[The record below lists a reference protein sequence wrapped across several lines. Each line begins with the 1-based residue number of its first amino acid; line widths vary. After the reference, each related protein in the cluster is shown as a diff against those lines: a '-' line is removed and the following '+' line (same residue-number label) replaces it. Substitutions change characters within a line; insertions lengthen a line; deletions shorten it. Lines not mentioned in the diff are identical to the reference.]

1 MPDAAPTTT
10 LLVLAVALALTA
22 GALAWSMATCG
33 GRGCPLPAAAAAAA
47 PAPAPAPLFPAGPYT
62 PAHAPQHAQD
72 PVVARDRRVLLD
84 PLYPPL
90 NRSTRPVAAAHQELV
105 EQRVWQ
111 VPTRPGTGDT
121 YRLLGYYVNVND
133 KRDSWKLFGR
143 QVDPRG
149 NGLATF
155 YVVPSDR
162 TIDLKIPF
170 DRTSDLVS
178 PRLRDLYD
186 LPPQIHFRHPLF
198 DPDTP
203 YQLVEFKMPTG
214 DGNDAPPYF

>member
-1 MPDAAPTTT
+1 MSADVARS

-47 PAPAPAPLFPAGPYT
+47 TSAPAPLFPPGPYT
-62 PAHAPQHAQD
+62 PAHPD
-72 PVVARDRRVLLD
+72 PVLLRDHRVLHD

-111 VPTRPGTGDT
+111 VPTRPGAGSDS
-121 YRLLGYYVNVND
+121 YRLLGYYVNAND

-143 QVDPRG
+143 QVDSRG
-149 NGLATF
+149 NGQSNF

-170 DRTSDLVS
+170 DRTSDLVA
-178 PRLRDLYD
+178 PRLKDLYD
-186 LPPQIHFRHPLF
+186 LPPQIHFRHPMF

-214 DGNDAPPYF
+214 DDTPPYF